1 MKQVVIEDP
10 ILNSPFEEPRRHFRF
25 DDDGIT
31 DEVVCERRPNSY
43 FIPIAKPRKKSKDA
57 QQTFEDWTADRIEEN
72 KNVNRIRQRVKLWR
86 EGKYPDVTRT
96 TARLLEHWNSRAR
109 HRKLFFCQIEA
120 LETLVYITEV
130 AKKYADNW
138 IENELRQFNE
148 DANPELFRMACKMAT
163 GSGKTAV
170 MSMIIAWHTLNKLAN
185 PQGARFTDT
194 VLVVTPGITIKDR
207 LRVLLPSDPQNYYKG
222 LEIVPSDLRDEMGKA
237 KILITN
243 YHAFLRREKIAAG
256 KLTKAILNEGGGE
269 SAFTESEARWFAACA
284 GSWAARRTSS
294 CSTTRRTTVTGVAP
308 APRKSRS

>member
-1 MKQVVIEDP
+1 
-10 ILNSPFEEPRRHFRF
+10 
-25 DDDGIT
+25 
-31 DEVVCERRPNSY
+31 
-43 FIPIAKPRKKSKDA
+43 
-57 QQTFEDWTADRIEEN
+57 
-72 KNVNRIRQRVKLWR
+72 
-86 EGKYPDVTRT
+86 
-96 TARLLEHWNSRAR
+96 
-109 HRKLFFCQIEA
+109 
-120 LETLVYITEV
+120 
-130 AKKYADNW
+130 
-138 IENELRQFNE
+138 
-148 DANPELFRMACKMAT
+148 MACKMAT